1 MPSGLSPKTH
11 ALRLTTHDSRA
22 RFHLG
27 IDIGGTFT
35 DLSLRDQ
42 ETGRVIGLK
51 TPTVPDDPA
60 QGVANGLAM
69 LAEQGIA
76 AAEIGYFVHGTTIGV
91 NAIIQRSGAPTALL
105 VTEGFRDVL
114 EMARL
119 RLPTP
124 WDFYGQRPAPLVPR
138 EWVVPVRE
146 RITTGGE
153 VTCALSEDEIA
164 RVVEEVRTLPVQG
177 VAICLLHAYESPE
190 HELALKAALLE
201 ATPERFV
208 SCSSEVWPQI
218 REYERALVTVMN
230 AYVRPALARYLESL
244 EGTLRASSV
253 AARPYLTRSN
263 GGIMTT
269 TAAKEEPVQT
279 LLSGPASGV
288 IGALGA
294 ARQAGFADAITF
306 DMGGTSADVAL
317 VSGGEVEFSREAHVG
332 EFPLFLPVVGVS
344 SIGAGGG
351 SIAWI
356 DGAGVLKVGPRSA
369 GADPGPACYGLGGEE
384 ATLSDAFLLCGYL
397 NPERFAGKSRLDVAA
412 AEGAVAR
419 LADPLGLD
427 VARTASAIVRV
438 ALATMYTEFSAVLE
452 RRGIDP
458 RDFTLVAFGGAGP
471 VVACLL
477 ADEVNI
483 RRVLVPPSPGTL
495 CALGALHA
503 DVMSDFIRTVHW
515 RLDRPANGAA
525 ERAIEELSGKGARW
539 LAQEAPAVEATSFRW
554 SADMRY
560 VGQAYEIETPIAV
573 EWVQRGET
581 ASLAAAFHAQ
591 HQAIFNHA
599 DPAAPVEMVNL
610 RVRASGRLHDAPPRA
625 STDGLTGDL
634 AARGER
640 AIDVLGDCQRALVY
654 VREDLAPGRAF
665 AGPAVVE
672 QADSTVVVPSGWGGL
687 VDPHGNLILEREAR
701 A

>member
-1 MPSGLSPKTH
+1 VKQG
-11 ALRLTTHDSRA
+11 RYQ
-22 RFHLG
+22 LG

-35 DLSLRDQ
+35 DLSLRDRK
-42 ETGRVIGLK
+42 TGQVIGLK
-51 TPTVPDDPA
+51 TPTLPA
-60 QGVANGLAM
+60 EPARGVANGLA
-69 LAEQGIA
+69 LLHEQGVSPDQID
-76 AAEIGYFVHGTTIGV
+76 YFVHGTTIGV
-91 NAIIQRSGAPTALL
+91 NAIIQRTGAPIALL

-138 EWVVPVRE
+138 EWVVPVRQ
-146 RITTGGE
+146 RLTHGGE
-153 VTCALSEDEIA
+153 IAYPLTESEIA
-164 RVVEEVRTLPVQG
+164 RVVEAVTALPVDG
-177 VAICLLHAYESPE
+177 VAICLLHSYENPS
-190 HELALKAALLE
+190 HELRLKDALIDRAPHLS
-201 ATPERFV
+201 V
-208 SCSSEVWPQI
+208 SCSAEIWPQI

-230 AYVRPALARYLESL
+230 AYVRPAMARYLEVL
-244 EGTLRASSV
+244 EGTLHAAGI

-269 TAAKEEPVQT
+269 TAAKEHPVQT

-288 IGALGA
+288 IGAVGV
-294 ARQAGFADAITF
+294 ARQAGCADVITF

-317 VSGGEVEFSREAHVG
+317 ITGDEVEFSREAQVG
-332 EFPLFLPVVGVS
+332 DFPLFMPVVGVS

-397 NPERFAGKSRLDVAA
+397 NPGRFAGKARLDKSASERA
-412 AEGAVAR
+412 MAR
-419 LADPLGLD
+419 LAGRLGLG
-427 VARTASAIVRV
+427 VAETASAIVRV
-438 ALATMYTEFSAVLE
+438 ALASMYTEFSAVLE

-477 ADEVNI
+477 AEEVNI
-483 RRVLVPPSPGTL
+483 RHVLVPRAPGTL

-503 DVMSDFIRTVHW
+503 TVMSDFIRTVHW
-515 RLDRPANGAA
+515 RLDQSAGHALSRAVA
-525 ERAIEELSGKGARW
+525 ELHDQGRKWLEL
-539 LAQEAPAVEATSFRW
+539 EAPAVAETAYRW

-560 VGQAYEIETPIAV
+560 VGQAYEIETPV
-573 EWVQRGET
+573 ELEWLQGGHVPQ
-581 ASLAAAFHAQ
+581 LADAFHAA
-591 HQAIFNHA
+591 HRAIFNHA

-610 RVRASGRLHDAPPRA
+610 RVRASGHLQDESALRPAA
-625 STDGLTGDL
+625 VQDGDGKTS
-634 AARGER
+634 GER
-640 AIDVLGDCQRALVY
+640 AIDINGRCQRAAVY
-654 VREDLAPGRAF
+654 ERAHLSLGQRLS
-665 AGPAVVE
+665 GPAVVE
-672 QADSTVVVPSGWGGL
+672 QADATVVIADGWL
-687 VDPHGNLILEREAR
+687 AVVDPFGNLVIEQEAD